1 MTEPENTPRNPGFIK
16 QEVINNRM
24 TFRQNFTEE
33 YDFLMDLDEREDNEF
48 LQSLYRQFM
57 QAGTLSAKQRESIL
71 KAKSYQEAAK
81 QREVLK
87 TKHVNDEPV
96 GAYVGELKKRY
107 NMTLKLMGVRRT
119 NRGFYVMNFVN
130 REGSQLMCFNQD
142 SYLVAKGDI
151 SPKSKIQE
159 IGDCFTCRATVNRFS
174 VQDFDPTNKFKQT
187 VINRIT
193 VDKWLGNKNDE

>member
-1 MTEPENTPRNPGFIK
+1 MTEPENTPRNPGFIR
-16 QEVINNRM
+16 QEIINNRM
-24 TFRQNFTEE
+24 AFRQNFTEE

-81 QREVLK
+81 QREVLM
-87 TKHVNDEPV
+87 TKHVNDEPI

-107 NMTLKLMGVRRT
+107 NMTLKLVGVRRT